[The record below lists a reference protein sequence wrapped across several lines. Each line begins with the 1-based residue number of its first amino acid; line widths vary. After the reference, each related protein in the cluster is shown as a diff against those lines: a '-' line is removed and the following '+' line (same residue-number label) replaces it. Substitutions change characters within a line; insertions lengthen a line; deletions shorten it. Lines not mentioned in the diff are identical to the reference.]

1 MADPEKIEK
10 YEHLLN
16 NVLRE
21 NLRIVLEERDKVYE
35 DIAAHSQLKQMI
47 TCIIESPDQEGL
59 RTKVDLGSNFYVQAH
74 VPDTSRIYVNVGLG
88 FFLELTLQEALG
100 FIDKKLEL
108 LNVKLSES
116 TKKSAKIKG
125 QIKFVFEGIRELQQ
139 FNERNAA
146 P

>member
-1 MADPEKIEK
+1 M
-10 YEHLLN
+10 
-16 NVLRE
+16 
-21 NLRIVLEERDKVYE
+21 
-35 DIAAHSQLKQMI
+35 
-47 TCIIESPDQEGL
+47 
-59 RTKVDLGSNFYVQAH
+59 
-74 VPDTSRIYVNVGLG
+74 NVGLG
-88 FFLELTLQEALG
+88 FFVEFTLQEALG

-146 P
+146 L

>member
-1 MADPEKIEK
+1 MADPDKIEK

-35 DIAAHSQLKQMI
+35 DIATHSQLKQTI
-47 TCIIESPDQEGL
+47 TCIIEAPEKEGL
-59 RTKVDLGSNFYVQAH
+59 RTQVDLGSNFYVQAQ
-74 VPDTSRIYVNVGLG
+74 VPDTSRIFVNVGLG
-88 FFLELTLQEALG
+88 FYVELTLQEALG

-116 TKKSAKIKG
+116 SNKSAKIKG
-125 QIKFVFEGIRELQQ
+125 QIKFVYEGIRELQQ
-139 FNERNAA
+139 FNERTAA